1 MIWIAITIQLLL
13 SAGLLWAT
21 WQVLLLR
28 RVLIETVKTVDDW
41 TKACEDGLR
50 VSSPSLE
57 IARDGVGS
65 VRRQYQILQI
75 QLEKISKLLSVL
87 GRGVS
92 FVGSS
97 WNNSRKGSSNSSSNS
112 PINNSSGRRSPRSQ
126 HNVKRRK

>member
-1 MIWIAITIQLLL
+1 MIWIAIAIHLLL

-21 WQVLLLR
+21 WQVLVLR

-65 VRRQYQILQI
+65 VRRQYQSLQI
-75 QLEKISKLLSVL
+75 QLEKISKLLTVL

-92 FVGSS
+92 FVGSR
-97 WNNSRKGSSNSSSNS
+97 WNNSRRGLSNSLS
-112 PINNSSGRRSPRSQ
+112 NNSSGRRSPRSQ

>member
-1 MIWIAITIQLLL
+1 MIWIAIAIQLIL

-28 RVLIETVKTVDDW
+28 HVLLETVKTVDDW
-41 TKACEDGLR
+41 NNACENGLK

-65 VRRQYQILQI
+65 LRRQYQILQI

-92 FVGSS
+92 FVGSR
-97 WNNSRKGSSNSSSNS
+97 WNNSRKGSFHSLNNPS
-112 PINNSSGRRSPRSQ
+112 NNSSGHRSPRSQ
-126 HNVKRRK
+126 HHVKRRK